1 MDPDRKIG
9 RIVKVNTNRALVEL
23 ASDTSSYVKSNI
35 KGLYEIGVV
44 NSYVVIPVGPER
56 VVALVTSIDMSE
68 EPEATFKN
76 RQMLVLPQARR
87 TMWLSMVGT
96 ISQSGTKKKFDFGVR
111 RYPELDNPVW
121 FATEEDLDAIFE
133 KECSDEEREKR
144 LISIGRS
151 PIFPD
156 YDIKIDMDRFFGKH
170 AAVLGNTGSGK
181 SCTVTAIVKAVLGDG
196 PQSRLPHAHFVIFD
210 TNSEYSAAFTDTSQE
225 PSQPLYNRLI
235 LSNDSDKPNGF
246 WLPHWFMN
254 GRDYH
259 AFFRPG
265 EGAQGPLLFRAIGAA
280 RASQHSISARIEV
293 VHVLEQSLSGLEG
306 YIANPPTGNQAS
318 FGLANARELMAGIQ
332 TYLTTR
338 STDFATAGLQQLNSD
353 CQAHIATML
362 QQTTPTGQFA
372 QITAPII
379 ASINDGCRDIREIIA
394 VHVQAAQPADQP
406 PIGIDTPS
414 FFDFDSFVQDVFR
427 EEVERES
434 QNNANIRNWVGT
446 LIMRLEQARQDPRY
460 EFLFGVPAF
469 SHALASFMR
478 LLLGVNP
485 SKDFDSAAVAAPW
498 TEFYL
503 QQHANRPAQ
512 HNVTIIDLS
521 RLASDVLENV
531 TALLGRLILEFMQ
544 RCPERG
550 DYPIVLVLEE
560 AHRYI
565 PAQAP
570 LERQQRA
577 REVFERI
584 AKEGRKYGLSL
595 VIASQRPSELSK
607 TVISQCNSFVI
618 HRIQNPDDRDYF
630 RSVIPDINKDLLEQL
645 PSLPQQHALVLG
657 DCITIPL
664 QVRIH
669 NVLPKP
675 HSKDPEFYNVWSN
688 PGSQLPD
695 FDAICGRWENSS
707 PIETLEGSAEGEDT
721 EPPAASQPSSE
732 EDWDSIF
739 NSDDEI
745 PF

>member
-96 ISQSGTKKKFDFGVR
+96 ISQSGTKKQFDFGVR

-133 KECSDEEREKR
+133 RECSDKEREKR

-151 PIFPD
+151 PIFQD
-156 YDIKIDMDRFFGKH
+156 YDIKIDMDKFFGKH
-170 AAVLGNTGSGK
+170 GAVLGNTGSGK
-181 SCTVTAIVKAVLGDG
+181 SCTVTAIIKAVLGAG
-196 PQSRLPHAHFVIFD
+196 PNSRLPHAHFLIFD
-210 TNSEYSAAFTDTSQE
+210 TNSEYTAAFTDTSKD
-225 PSQPLYNRLI
+225 PPVYLYNRLV
-235 LSNDSDKPNGF
+235 LTNESDTPHGF

-265 EGAQGPLLFRAIGAA
+265 EGAQGPLLFRAIGSA
-280 RASQHSISARIEV
+280 RASHHAISARIEV
-293 VHVLEQSLSGLEG
+293 VHVLEQSLAGIETL
-306 YIANPPTGNQAS
+306 IANPPTGNQAG
-318 FGLANARELMAGIQ
+318 FGLDKVRELITGIQ
-332 TYLTTR
+332 TYLIQRNAEFT
-338 STDFATAGLQQLNSD
+338 AAGLQQLNTD
-353 CQAHIATML
+353 CQATILTLL
-362 QQTTPTGQFA
+362 QQTTPPGQFA

-379 ASINDGCRDIREIIA
+379 ASVNDGCRQLRQHILQ
-394 VHVQAAQPADQP
+394 HVQNAQPTSQA

-414 FFDFDSFVQDVFR
+414 YFDFNEFVEDVFR
-427 EEVERES
+427 QEVERES

-446 LIMRLEQARQDPRY
+446 LLMRLQQAQQDPRY

-469 SHALASFMR
+469 SFALASFMR
-478 LLLGVNP
+478 MLLGVHP
-485 SKDFDSAAVAAPW
+485 AEHFDTSGARAPW
-498 TEFYL
+498 AEYYL
-503 QQHANRPAQ
+503 QQHPGNPGQ

-531 TALLGRLILEFMQ
+531 TALLGRLVLEFMQ
-544 RCPERG
+544 RCPQRG
-550 DYPIVLVLEE
+550 DYPIVMVLEE

-565 PAQAP
+565 PAQAS

-595 VIASQRPSELSK
+595 LIASQRPSELSK

-630 RSVIPDINKDLLEQL
+630 RSVIPDINRDLLEQL

-669 NVLPKP
+669 DVYPKP
-675 HSKDPEFYNVWSN
+675 HSKDPEFYQVWSN
-688 PGSQLPD
+688 ANSQTPD
-695 FDAICGRWENSS
+695 FEDICGRWEGSG
-707 PIETLEGSAEGEDT
+707 PIETAVADVDGEEQDQTSTT
-721 EPPAASQPSSE
+721 ESDDLDAIFASE
-732 EDWDSIF
+732 
-739 NSDDEI
+739 DEI